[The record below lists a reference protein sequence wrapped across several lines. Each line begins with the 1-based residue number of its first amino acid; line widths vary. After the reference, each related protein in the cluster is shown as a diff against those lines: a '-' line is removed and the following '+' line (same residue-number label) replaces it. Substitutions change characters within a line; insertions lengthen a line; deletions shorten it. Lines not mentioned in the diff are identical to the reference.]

1 MMSRGRFNQ
10 SHGWDSMRD
19 DYDNTYDAQYPDDDI
34 NSGGV
39 QLDHCKLYVKN
50 ITKAINE
57 EGLRTAFAAYGNIQK
72 VYFSKDPHKRFAL
85 ITYETPSEAKL
96 AMMKLNKTEPL
107 RFSICLAHKKNDAP
121 QSQQKERRYNN
132 YGQDSGSYS
141 HRNDN
146 GSVSSRDRH
155 SMKHGDITNDG
166 INDHGS
172 IHDDNVGFEQGLDPE
187 LEIEYEQLQLD
198 YLKLQEEQIQCKQ
211 RMLILNRIGKKPSAQ
226 KFANRCILPDG
237 RVVVR
242 NFNDRSADQ
251 PDSIFNSAAGDSR
264 AGSRL
269 CLWCGSAADAYCARC
284 GVAPYCGA
292 QCQQRDWVH
301 RHHSVCHNLARN
313 KQVTEVDKEIKA
325 AESTAPAPL
334 RRPHSPVA
342 SNSKSDENNDRSR
355 KNFMPAGQTRFQ
367 QGNRNQNH
375 QNTKNSSNR
384 GGANTGPRNTNTRRP
399 MRQNDADEGE
409 QDSWEPRAP
418 PKSDSVP
425 HSVPKA
431 VVTNVASTP
440 VAIPAPSKP
449 YQPVNKEPELPKIK
463 TVPEVKKVLPLV
475 TVSDTTP
482 TRKIVPKNYLIGTLA
497 IGDTG
502 LLSVDVKASD
512 CRSKASGYVCLS
524 LHEKCEQDYQM
535 LCADYSVESETAADY
550 KPNPGELFSYCNPE
564 DGAYY
569 RARLLNATSAALI
582 DSSKIVNISPTDK
595 LKIITPKYAELV
607 EFSCVLDAP
616 NVKIGDNVRIT
627 LKAKTP
633 EGYKVQ
639 IENAETGASVGEG
652 EVCRWMPLVEYPVP
666 KPLPTAPAPAV
677 EVPRPNLKNN
687 STVLLVEASALDRAL
702 VRPADTESM
711 RKFDTVLQDV
721 LQFGMNAS
729 PIKEPPQKG
738 QVVIGKFSDGL
749 CYRALCIRTSVKM
762 NKYKLEYIEFGNI
775 EINTLETIYACPQ
788 ELDLNTKPTVV
799 SVAKIQ
805 TNAMALTPAA
815 EGYIEIL
822 RDTNAELILTL
833 PDGSASAPS
842 GAEVKLSIAKNKES
856 VNKKI
861 ELMCTPD
868 WKKIEENGGDVVDTK
883 PLMLSDLEYLE
894 LPAGGGEF
902 EILDVS
908 MISQGALCGCQKIP
922 GRPGADATLAAMT
935 KQIEAYCNS
944 ELGKKPYLPKLEEL
958 CIAQFPPYPQ
968 WFRAVLC
975 EQLGGPGGSEVR
987 LCYIDYGNLETVP
1000 VTVIRKMLPEF
1011 VNGHPAL
1018 ASQLEIRGWP
1028 ESPTNEMLVRAAQYM
1043 KIDEEGRGYL
1053 TVTRCEKIDAG
1064 LYKVDAPD
1072 LLKAMGAL

>member
-1 MMSRGRFNQ
+1 MANTTVITSRAAARWVAAVSLVRLGCR
-10 SHGWDSMRD
+10 RVLRAVRRRALLRR
-19 DYDNTYDAQYPDDDI
+19 TVPA
-34 NSGGV
+34 
-39 QLDHCKLYVKN
+39 
-50 ITKAINE
+50 
-57 EGLRTAFAAYGNIQK
+57 EGLGASAPLRLPQPRPLPTRTALGASA
-72 VYFSKDPHKRFAL
+72 
-85 ITYETPSEAKL
+85 
-96 AMMKLNKTEPL
+96 PL
-107 RFSICLAHKKNDAP
+107 RLP
-121 QSQQKERRYNN
+121 QPRPVSSPIFL
-132 YGQDSGSYS
+132 DSGIQTQQS
-141 HRNDN
+141 D
-146 GSVSSRDRH
+146 
-155 SMKHGDITNDG
+155 
-166 INDHGS
+166 
-172 IHDDNVGFEQGLDPE
+172 LDT
-187 LEIEYEQLQLD
+187 
-198 YLKLQEEQIQCKQ
+198 
-211 RMLILNRIGKKPSAQ
+211 
-226 KFANRCILPDG
+226 
-237 RVVVR
+237 
-242 NFNDRSADQ
+242 
-251 PDSIFNSAAGDSR
+251 
-264 AGSRL
+264 
-269 CLWCGSAADAYCARC
+269 
-284 GVAPYCGA
+284 
-292 QCQQRDWVH
+292 
-301 RHHSVCHNLARN
+301 N

-384 GGANTGPRNTNTRRP
+384 GGVNTGPRNTNTRRP

-418 PKSDSVP
+418 PKSDSGP

-431 VVTNVASTP
+431 VVPNVASTP

-449 YQPVNKEPELPKIK
+449 YQPVNKEPELPKVK

-721 LQFGMNAS
+721 LQFGMN
-729 PIKEPPQKG
+729 
-738 QVVIGKFSDGL
+738 
-749 CYRALCIRTSVKM
+749 
-762 NKYKLEYIEFGNI
+762 GNI